1 VAWRAVLYNDRFRE
15 VVVLD
20 FFSEPLFR
28 ILAHWRER
36 ASFWA
41 RFRLGFVL
49 CSKVATKDGKVIKRL
64 SEKISM
70 VADAGHFSDPAVA
83 SSYSRIFRPAAE
95 YPVLPARPFK
105 PVRAE

>member
-1 VAWRAVLYNDRFRE
+1 MIVFGKL
-15 VVVLD
+15 
-20 FFSEPLFR
+20 
-28 ILAHWRER
+28 
-36 ASFWA
+36 SFWTFFLNLCSGFWHIGGSA
-41 RFRLGFVL
+41 RLFGHGSGSGLCF